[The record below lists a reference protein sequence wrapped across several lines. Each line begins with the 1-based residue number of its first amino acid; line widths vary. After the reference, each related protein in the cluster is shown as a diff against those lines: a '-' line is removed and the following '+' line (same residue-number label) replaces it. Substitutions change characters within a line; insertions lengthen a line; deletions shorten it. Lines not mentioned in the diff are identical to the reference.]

1 MMGKD
6 IIEILGLQPNSKEGG
21 YFKETYRS
29 REKIPPGVLPDRYVD
44 AKSFGTA
51 IYYFL
56 IPDTHSALHR
66 LPADEIYHFYLGDP
80 VIMLQLRP
88 DLTSEVITLGT
99 EIDKGQHVQVIVPKD
114 TWQGSFLKDGG
125 RYALLGTTM
134 TPGFDFSEYKEG
146 VRDSLVCQYP
156 DQRELIERLTVRPDD

>member
-1 MMGKD
+1 MTGKE
-6 IIEILGLQPNSKEGG
+6 IIGILGLQLHPEEGG

-29 REKIPPGVLPDRYVD
+29 EEKISLEALPDRYSNS
-44 AKSFGTA
+44 KSFGTA

-56 IPDTHSALHR
+56 MPDTYSVLHR
-66 LPADEIYHFYLGDP
+66 LPADEIFHFYLGDP
-80 VIMLQLRP
+80 VIMLQLHP
-88 DLTSEVITLGT
+88 DLKSEVITLGA

-134 TPGFDFSEYKEG
+134 APGFDFSEYKEG
-146 VRDSLVCQYP
+146 VPDSLVCQYP
-156 DQRELIERLTVRPDD
+156 DQRELIERLTVQPDD

>member
-1 MMGKD
+1 MTGKE
-6 IIEILGLQPNSKEGG
+6 IIEILGLQPHPKEGG

-29 REKIPPGVLPDRYVD
+29 EEKISLEALPDRYSNS
-44 AKSFGTA
+44 KSFGTA

-56 IPDTHSALHR
+56 MPDTYSVLHR
-66 LPADEIYHFYLGDP
+66 LPADEIFHFYLGDP
-80 VIMLQLRP
+80 VNMLQLRP

-99 EIDKGQHVQVIVPKD
+99 EIDKCQHVQVIVPKD

-134 TPGFDFSEYKEG
+134 APGFDFSEYKEG

-156 DQRELIERLTVRPDD
+156 DQRELIERLTVQPDD